1 MLGDLLAAY
10 ADRSVDRTFFRHG
23 DLRIT
28 VREAQG
34 LSTELAERLHARGI
48 RAGDRLALDLPN
60 GPDFVFALLAGSMLA
75 VSFFVLNHRLTPA
88 KKAELL
94 EGFDVKKTVD
104 ERLLESLRDV
114 APAGFE
120 PPSVTEDDVFVRMF
134 TSGTTGTPKAARL
147 TYGALVSAARMSAG
161 AFMRPGTGCWQLAL
175 PMFHVGGLQVL
186 MRSLVNRSPF
196 ILYDRFDA
204 AAMLADVGGGEATHV
219 SVVDKMLRDLL
230 SHDKELVGR
239 YEAVLLGGGPA
250 GERTLREA
258 TAANVFASY
267 GMTET
272 CGVVAA
278 SAPGEHSAG
287 MLPLPGCDLRILTPD
302 DAGDGEIAVS
312 SPSLFSGYE
321 RRAGEPVL
329 PGPFAD
335 GYFRTGDMGRIAD
348 GRLVVR
354 ERTAD
359 LFVSGGENIYPREI
373 EREILSVRGVE
384 DAAVIG
390 TKDPEWGRRPVAFA
404 TGDAAD
410 REDIVARLRERLSGF
425 QRPDAVFLMRELPK
439 GGLGKTDNAA
449 LAALYEQRV
458 EVELVR
464 LHRISQRLR
473 TPFRTSQGEMTE
485 RESVI
490 VEVVD
495 REGRAGYG
503 EGVAFSTPWYSAETV
518 ETIMQALVTEL
529 VPIVL
534 SSTYLHPA
542 EVFPSLAALP
552 GDLMAKGA
560 LEPACWDLYGR
571 VTGRTMRALL
581 AEWVGVSASDAA
593 PAGVSL
599 GVMSIARTLE
609 EVGRFAA
616 KGYRRVKLKI
626 EPGDDVERV
635 RAVRDAFPDLMLMV
649 DANRGYAA
657 GDLDVFHR
665 LDELDLVCVEEPIH
679 HSGLAELSRFQDLIR
694 TPICVDE
701 SLEGEAGLDEVLA
714 SSNLRIVN
722 LKIGKSGGVLPALL
736 AYKRCIEAGVT
747 LWLGGMYETGV
758 SKYLHAQFETLPG
771 FEIPGDISESDRYF
785 ERDVVVPP
793 VRVREGDIVL
803 PNAPGLGLELDSD
816 RVSELLV
823 ERVEMRRYGR

>member
-23 DLRIT
+23 DLRVT
-28 VREAQG
+28 VRDAQD
-34 LSTELAERLHARGI
+34 LSTDLAERLHARGI
-48 RAGDRLALDLPN
+48 GAGDRLALDLPN

-94 EGFDVKKTVD
+94 EGFNVKETVD

-114 APAGFE
+114 LPVGFE

-147 TYGALVSAARMSAG
+147 TYGALVSAARVSAG

-230 SHDKELVGR
+230 SYDRELVGR

-258 TAANVFASY
+258 AGTNVLVTY

-287 MLPLPGCDLRILTPD
+287 MLPLPGCNLRILTPD

-321 RRAGEPVL
+321 RRAGEPVS

-335 GYFRTGDMGRIAD
+335 GYFRTGDVGRIAD

-373 EREILSVRGVE
+373 EREILAVRGVE

-390 TKDPEWGRRPVAFA
+390 TEDSEWGRRPVAFA

-439 GGLGKTDNAA
+439 GGLGKTDKAA

-534 SSTYLHPA
+534 SSTYLHPT

-571 VTGRTMRALL
+571 VTGRTIPELL
-581 AEWVGVSASDAA
+581 AEWAGVSASDTA

-609 EVGRFAA
+609 EVGCFTA

-635 RAVRDAFPDLMLMV
+635 RAVRNAFPDLMLMV
-649 DANRGYAA
+649 DANRGYTA
-657 GDLDVFHR
+657 GDVDVFRR
-665 LDELDLVCVEEPIH
+665 LDELDLVCVEEPIRH
-679 HSGLAELSRFQDLIR
+679 AGLAELSRFQDLIR
-694 TPICVDE
+694 TPVCVDE
-701 SLEGEAGLDEVLA
+701 SVEGEAGLEEVLA
-714 SSNLRIVN
+714 SFNLRIVN
-722 LKIGKSGGVLPALL
+722 LKIGRFGGVLPALL
-736 AYKRCIEAGVT
+736 AYRRCIDAGVR

-758 SKYLHAQFETLPG
+758 SKHLHAQFETLPG
-771 FEIPGDISESDRYF
+771 FEIPGDISESERYF
-785 ERDVVVPP
+785 ERDVVIPP
-793 VRVREGDIVL
+793 VRVRGGEIVL
-803 PNAPGLGLELDSD
+803 PNAPGLGFELDSD
-816 RVSELLV
+816 RMGELLV
-823 ERVEMRRYGR
+823 EKIEMRRDGH